1 MRIKEGFDG
10 VDTRFEKM
18 ATKEQVEQLMALEI
32 SEPLSFRHPDSKS
45 PIPDSTGI
53 PRLAC

>member
-18 ATKEQVEQLMALEI
+18 ATKEQVEQLMAL
-32 SEPLSFRHPDSKS
+32 
-45 PIPDSTGI
+45 
-53 PRLAC
+53 